1 MFEFANLLVSA
12 QNHSVG
18 LSHFLVV
25 SIILFSV
32 GIGVILVKR
41 NAIWILMG
49 IELILNASGLNFVAF
64 GFFNDGKI
72 PHLDGQIMTIFII
85 IIAAAEAA
93 IGLAIILL
101 IYHHRR
107 SIDPDVL
114 TDLKE

>member
-1 MFEFANLLVSA
+1 MFDFTQILAA

-18 LSHFLVV
+18 LTHFLVV
-25 SIILFSV
+25 SIFLFAI

-64 GFFNDGKI
+64 GFYSGDNFPN
-72 PHLDGQIMTIFII
+72 LDGQIMTIFII

-101 IYHHRR
+101 IYHHRKN
-107 SIDPDVL
+107 IDPDKL

>member
-1 MFEFANLLVSA
+1 MFEFAQLHTAA
-12 QNHSVG
+12 QQHTVG
-18 LSHFLVV
+18 LTHFLVV
-25 SIILFSV
+25 SIILFSA

-64 GFFNDGKI
+64 GFFSGREV

-107 SIDPDVL
+107 SINPDEL

>member
-1 MFEFANLLVSA
+1 MLDLTHLIAA
-12 QNHSVG
+12 QNHTVG
-18 LSHFLVV
+18 LSHFIVV
-25 SIILFSV
+25 SIFLFAI

-64 GFFNDGKI
+64 GFYNGQKFPN
-72 PHLDGQIMTIFII
+72 LDGQIMAIFII

-107 SIDPDVL
+107 TIDPDSL